1 MVPHADKAEDAGARR
16 CHNAV
21 RRGEAMPV
29 NLEQARA
36 LLDTRKTELESE
48 QAAGEEDRAPVE
60 LDQSSV
66 GRVSRMDA
74 IQGREMALASARRR
88 ATELGKIEA
97 AFRRLD
103 AGEYGNCVKCGEEI
117 GDKRLALDPAAAMCV
132 KCA

>member
-1 MVPHADKAEDAGARR
+1 
-16 CHNAV
+16 
-21 RRGEAMPV
+21 MPV

-36 LLDTRKTELESE
+36 LLDTRKSELESE
-48 QAAGEEDRAPVE
+48 QAAGEDDRAPVE

-88 ATELGKIEA
+88 ATELEKIEA

>member
-1 MVPHADKAEDAGARR
+1 
-16 CHNAV
+16 
-21 RRGEAMPV
+21 MPV

-88 ATELGKIEA
+88 ATELEKIEA

>member
-1 MVPHADKAEDAGARR
+1 LPD
-16 CHNAV
+16 
-21 RRGEAMPV
+21 

-36 LLDTRKTELESE
+36 LLNTRKTELESE
-48 QAAGEEDRAPVE
+48 QEAGEAERAPVE
-60 LDQSSV
+60 LDQSSI
-66 GRVSRMDA
+66 GRVSRIDA

-88 ATELGKIEA
+88 AAELEKIEA

-103 AGEYGNCVKCGEEI
+103 AGEYGYCLKCGEEI